1 MARWA
6 RGFATWSRNFLTMN
20 SPNLPEL
27 FLPPVKRDM
36 HVLDRSFFK
45 KTIPLSAATVF
56 DNRDLQRVRKELS
69 RSGDILSIDAI
80 KVTRDDE
87 TVPGKKCMLLN
98 PAVVAQGMVSRHAA
112 LLHLLTKSVDPSTWS
127 AAIMKLVEE
136 RVAGLRPY
144 PLTLTYEDWTMRM

>member
-1 MARWA
+1 MALWTR
-6 RGFATWSRNFLTMN
+6 RFATWSRNFLKMN

-56 DNRDLQRVRKELS
+56 ENRDLQRVRKELS

-80 KVTRDDE
+80 KITRDDE
-87 TVPGKKCMLLN
+87 TAPGKKCMLLN
-98 PAVVAQGMVSRHAA
+98 PAVDAKGTVLKSRCF
-112 LLHLLTKSVDPSTWS
+112 LHLLTESVDPSTWS
-127 AAIMKLVEE
+127 TAITKLVEE
-136 RVAGLRPY
+136 RV
-144 PLTLTYEDWTMRM
+144 

>member
-1 MARWA
+1 MALWTR
-6 RGFATWSRNFLTMN
+6 RFATWSRNFLKMN

-69 RSGDILSIDAI
+69 RSGDILSLDAI

-87 TVPGKKCMLLN
+87 TVAGKKCMLLN
-98 PAVVAQGMVSRHAA
+98 PAVVAEGMVPSHSCFLR
-112 LLHLLTKSVDPSTWS
+112 LLTEPVDPSTWS
-127 AAIMKLVEE
+127 TTIAKLVQE
-136 RVAGLRPY
+136 RVAGLHPY
-144 PLTLTYEDWTMRM
+144 SLTLTYEDWTMCM

>member
-1 MARWA
+1 MALWTR
-6 RGFATWSRNFLTMN
+6 RFTTWSRNFLKMN

-36 HVLDRSFFK
+36 HVLDRSFFE

-80 KVTRDDE
+80 KITRDDE

-98 PAVVAQGMVSRHAA
+98 PAVVAEGMVPSHSCFWR
-112 LLHLLTKSVDPSTWS
+112 LLTESVDPSTWS
-127 AAIMKLVEE
+127 TAIAKLVQE
-136 RVAGLRPY
+136 RVADLRPY
-144 PLTLTYEDWTMRM
+144 SLTLTYEDWTMRM